1 MLVPGGIISPTGSED
16 ELKPVMM
23 KVSRVR
29 MIVYD
34 FLNAMRI
41 STSRAIQLLLFVG
54 IIVLTIFAAERTSA
68 LTRSEQNTIG
78 VFQQVSAGVVNIT
91 TTSIGR
97 DFFFNPVPTEGS
109 GSGFIIDKRGHIVT
123 SLHVVSGSNY
133 LEVTLADGS
142 RWEAQLTGSSP
153 RNDLAVIK
161 VDAPPDQLEPLQL
174 GSSKNLYV
182 GQKVLAVGNPFGLK
196 QTLTTGS
203 ISSLGRDVQINSNLV
218 IRNVIQTDAA
228 INPGNSGGPL
238 INSDGE
244 VIGINTAILSP
255 TGSSV
260 GISFAIPS
268 ATVRGI
274 VPGMVSIWPKLV
286 SWILA
291 VLLVGLFIWWFWR
304 RLQPGNS

>member
-1 MLVPGGIISPTGSED
+1 MS
-16 ELKPVMM
+16 
-23 KVSRVR
+23 VR
-29 MIVYD
+29 KSGTRRR
-34 FLNAMRI
+34 L
-41 STSRAIQLLLFVG
+41 QLLLMVG
-54 IIVLTIFAAERTSA
+54 ILALNTTEAERTMA
-68 LTRSEQNTIG
+68 LTHSEQNTIR

-91 TTSIGR
+91 TTAIGR
-97 DFFFNPVPTEGS
+97 DFFLNPVPTEGS
-109 GSGFIIDKRGHIVT
+109 GSGVVIDTQGHIVT
-123 SLHVVSGSNY
+123 NLHVISGSSY

-142 RWEAQLTGSSP
+142 RWKAQIAGSSP

-161 VDAPPDQLEPLQL
+161 IDAPPDQLIPLQL

-182 GQKVLAVGNPFGLK
+182 GQKVLAVGNPFGLR
-196 QTLTTGS
+196 QTLTTGT
-203 ISSLGRDVQINSNLV
+203 ISSLGRDVRISSDLA
-218 IRNVIQTDAA
+218 IRKVIQTDAA
-228 INPGNSGGPL
+228 VNPGNSGGPL

-268 ATVRGI
+268 DTVRI
-274 VPGMVSIWPKLV
+274 ILPGMVSIWPKLV

-304 RLQPGNS
+304 RLQPRSDLAVTSRQ

>member
-1 MLVPGGIISPTGSED
+1 MS
-16 ELKPVMM
+16 
-23 KVSRVR
+23 VR
-29 MIVYD
+29 KSGTRRR
-34 FLNAMRI
+34 F
-41 STSRAIQLLLFVG
+41 QLLLMVG
-54 IIVLTIFAAERTSA
+54 ILALNTIEAERAMA
-68 LTRSEQNTIG
+68 LTHSEQNTIR

-91 TTSIGR
+91 TTAIGR
-97 DFFFNPVPTEGS
+97 DFFFNPVPTAGS
-109 GSGFIIDKRGHIVT
+109 GSGVVIDTQGHIVT
-123 SLHVVSGSNY
+123 NLHVISGSSY

-142 RWEAQLTGSSP
+142 RWEAQIAGSSP

-161 VDAPPDQLEPLQL
+161 IDAPPDQLIPLQL

-182 GQKVLAVGNPFGLK
+182 GQKVLAVGNPFGLR
-196 QTLTTGS
+196 QTLTTGT
-203 ISSLGRDVQINSNLV
+203 ISSLGRDVRISSDV
-218 IRNVIQTDAA
+218 AIRKVIQTDAA

-268 ATVRGI
+268 DTVQI
-274 VPGMVSIWPKLV
+274 ILPGMVSIWPKLV

-291 VLLVGLFIWWFWR
+291 VLLVGFFIWWFWR
-304 RLQPGNS
+304 RLQPRSDSAAASRH

>member
-1 MLVPGGIISPTGSED
+1 MIG
-16 ELKPVMM
+16 
-23 KVSRVR
+23 VSRFHGTG
-29 MIVYD
+29 YD
-34 FLNAMRI
+34 FLSAMRVT
-41 STSRAIQLLLFVG
+41 SSRAIQLQLFLG
-54 IIVLTIFAAERTSA
+54 ILVLTTFAAERASA

-91 TTSIGR
+91 TTSISR
-97 DFFFNPVPTEGS
+97 DFFLNPVPTEGS

-123 SLHVVSGSNY
+123 SLHVVTGSSY

-161 VDAPPDQLEPLQL
+161 VAAPPDQLEPLQL

-182 GQKVLAVGNPFGLK
+182 GQKVLAVGNPFGFQ

-238 INSDGE
+238 INSEGE

-268 ATVRGI
+268 DTVRGI
-274 VPGMVSIWPKLV
+274 VPGIVSIWPKLV
-286 SWILA
+286 SWMLA
-291 VLLVGLFIWWFWR
+291 ALLVGLFIWWFWR
-304 RLQPGNS
+304 RLQPRDL